1 MSVSK
6 IQKIMICH
14 IYPIIIVFK
23 MPRCAYCT
31 TNYTVIAKAETFK
44 EDLRCHYII
53 LITILLLLLVDE
65 LHEACLHHFSLYFMS
80 FSDMLE
86 EEIIIITSLILIDI
100 IHVTIMLIIT
110 IIIPCDH
117 NYQL

>member
-1 MSVSK
+1 M
-6 IQKIMICH
+6 
-14 IYPIIIVFK
+14 
-23 MPRCAYCT
+23 R
-31 TNYTVIAKAETFK
+31 
-44 EDLRCHYII
+44 
-53 LITILLLLLVDE
+53 
-65 LHEACLHHFSLYFMS
+65 EACLHHFSLFFMS

>member
-1 MSVSK
+1 
-6 IQKIMICH
+6 
-14 IYPIIIVFK
+14 
-23 MPRCAYCT
+23 
-31 TNYTVIAKAETFK
+31 
-44 EDLRCHYII
+44 
-53 LITILLLLLVDE
+53 
-65 LHEACLHHFSLYFMS
+65 MS